1 MSDSTRSEGLRPLR
15 LTVDRPRPD
24 MCVVH
29 VAGELDMATVP
40 DLADYLR
47 ERTASCP
54 EHLVLDMAGVSHLS
68 AVGVSLLVSARQNDL
83 DIHGRL
89 RLIGVAENRVVRRV
103 LALTGV
109 LALLDV
115 HDSLDALLDRLDHD

>member
-1 MSDSTRSEGLRPLR
+1 
-15 LTVDRPRPD
+15 

-47 ERTASCP
+47 EQTASCP
-54 EHLVLDMAGVSHLS
+54 EHLVLDLA
-68 AVGVSLLVSARQNDL
+68 GVSLLSATGVALLMSARQNDL

-89 RLIGVAENRVVRRV
+89 RLIGVTGNRAVGRV

-109 LALLDV
+109 MALLDV
-115 HDSLDALLDRLDHD
+115 DDSLDAALDRLDHG

>member
-15 LTVDRPRPD
+15 LAVDWPRPD
-24 MCVVH
+24 VCVVH

-47 ERTASCP
+47 EQTSSCP
-54 EHLVLDMAGVSHLS
+54 DHLVLDVA
-68 AVGVSLLVSARQNDL
+68 GVSLLSAMGVGLLVGARRNDL

-89 RLIGVAENRVVRRV
+89 RLVGVAGNYAVRRV

-109 LALLDV
+109 TALLDAD
-115 HDSLDALLDRLDHD
+115 DSLDALLDRLDQG

>member
-1 MSDSTRSEGLRPLR
+1 
-15 LTVDRPRPD
+15 V
-24 MCVVH
+24 CVVH

-68 AVGVSLLVSARQNDL
+68 ATGVSLLVNARHNHL

-89 RLIGVAENRVVRRV
+89 RLVGVAENRLVRRV
-103 LALTGV
+103 LDLTGV

-115 HDSLDALLDRLDHD
+115 HDSLDALLNRLDHG